1 MHTKI
6 AYLSALLL
14 SITCGVPAVA
24 VETKQITVNGT
35 PLTYVEEGKGVP
47 VVLVHG
53 AVGDYRTWTGEMA
66 DFASRY
72 HVIAYSLRS
81 HYPNTW
87 TDGPYSAQVHIAD
100 LVALLQ
106 ALNLGP
112 VHLVG
117 HSYGGLMAAVV
128 AREHPELVRSL
139 VLAEPSLNGLIAAN
153 EDAKPQLAQ
162 VGAVM
167 KTAQGLV
174 QKGESEQAVVAF
186 IDFVNEPG
194 GGFKGIPEFYRNGM
208 LQNASTVKPLLASP
222 PAPSFTCDDAK
233 ASTAPTLLV
242 EGQLT
247 HNFRRLLIA
256 ELQPLPTK
264 CGTHCGAWGCT
275 SLGDDKAARIQC
287 GCAAIPRR
295 ALAKP
300 RGQTEGSAH
309 LQM

>member
-1 MHTKI
+1 MHIKI

-14 SITCGVPAVA
+14 SVTQAVA
-24 VETKQITVNGT
+24 VETPKQITANGT
-35 PLTYVEEGKGVP
+35 ALTYVEEGKGVP

-87 TDGPYSAQVHIAD
+87 TDGPYSAQVHTAD

-128 AREHPELVRSL
+128 AREHPELVRTL

-153 EDAKPQLAQ
+153 EDAKAQLAQ
-162 VGAVM
+162 VGTVM

-174 QKGESEQAVVAF
+174 QKGESEQAVIAF

-194 GGFKGIPEFYRNGM
+194 GGFKGIPEFYGNGM

-222 PAPSFTCDDAK
+222 PPPSFTCDDAK
-233 ASTAPTLLV
+233 TMTVATLLV

-247 HNFRRLLIA
+247 HEFRRMVNA
-256 ELQPLPTK
+256 ELQRCLPHAERTVVPGAAHPLEMVKPQEFN
-264 CGTHCGAWGCT
+264 AAV
-275 SLGDDKAARIQC
+275 LQFLDK
-287 GCAAIPRR
+287 
-295 ALAKP
+295 
-300 RGQTEGSAH
+300 H
-309 LQM
+309 

>member
-1 MHTKI
+1 MHIKI
-6 AYLSALLL
+6 AYISALLL
-14 SITCGVPAVA
+14 SVTQAVA
-24 VETKQITVNGT
+24 VETPKQITANGT

-87 TDGPYSAQVHIAD
+87 TDGPYSAQVHKAD

-117 HSYGGLMAAVV
+117 HSYGGLMATVV

-153 EDAKPQLAQ
+153 EDAKAQLAQ
-162 VGAVM
+162 VGTVM

-174 QKGESEQAVVAF
+174 QKGESEQAVIAF

-222 PAPSFTCDDAK
+222 PPPSFTCDDAK
-233 ASTAPTLLV
+233 TMTVATLLV

-247 HNFRRLLIA
+247 HEFRRMVNA
-256 ELQPLPTK
+256 ELQRCLPHAERTVVPGAAHPLEMVKPQEFN
-264 CGTHCGAWGCT
+264 AAV
-275 SLGDDKAARIQC
+275 LQFLDK
-287 GCAAIPRR
+287 
-295 ALAKP
+295 
-300 RGQTEGSAH
+300 H
-309 LQM
+309 

>member
-1 MHTKI
+1 MHIKI

-14 SITCGVPAVA
+14 SVTPAVA
-24 VETKQITVNGT
+24 VEAPKQIIANGT

-87 TDGPYSAQVHIAD
+87 TDGPYNAQVHTAD

-106 ALNLGP
+106 ALNMGP

-153 EDAKPQLAQ
+153 DNAKAQLAQ
-162 VGAVM
+162 VGVVM

-174 QKGESEQAVVAF
+174 QKGELEQAVIAF
-186 IDFVNEPG
+186 IDFVNAPG

-208 LQNASTVKPLLASP
+208 LQNASTAKPLLASP
-222 PAPSFTCDDAK
+222 PPPSFTCDDAK
-233 ASTAPTLLV
+233 TMTVATLLV

-247 HNFRRLLIA
+247 HEFRRMVNA
-256 ELQPLPTK
+256 ELQRCLPHAERTVVPGAAHPLEMVKPQEFN
-264 CGTHCGAWGCT
+264 AAV
-275 SLGDDKAARIQC
+275 LQFLDK
-287 GCAAIPRR
+287 
-295 ALAKP
+295 
-300 RGQTEGSAH
+300 H
-309 LQM
+309 